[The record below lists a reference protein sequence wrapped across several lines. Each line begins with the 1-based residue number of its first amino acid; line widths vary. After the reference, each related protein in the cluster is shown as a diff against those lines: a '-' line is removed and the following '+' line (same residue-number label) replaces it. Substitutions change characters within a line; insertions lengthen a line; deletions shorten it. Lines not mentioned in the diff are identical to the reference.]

1 MIKYLSFIT
10 LGITWLISI
19 WASRATFG
27 TLRDFTLH
35 EWLSYH
41 TLISMRAFEQWGFWE
56 LLGVSVVASKSYE
69 WQDFDIRNLWKGDGL
84 YLSYPSL
91 WLDIPYFIFK
101 VIGWE
106 ISITNLHIYSLLTN
120 RFLCSIIIFFLY
132 REICKLIVN
141 KFSSQP
147 DYEAKVTIP
156 ALIGVVAWLLN
167 PAVLYWTQNVYF
179 TDQAVILP
187 VCSILLLAI
196 KSDFKLHNLARWQK
210 ILLFL
215 LTLVATGYDWYAWTF
230 LVCLVLI
237 YFWLNRDVA
246 ILERLKALIPILS
259 GWLLVT
265 ISYVIQL
272 VYFKDGIP
280 QIIATAKERL
290 FTNESDNKLEN
301 FWQVFGK
308 HLLDYM
314 PNRQLVVI
322 ILLIVLAIASLSWII
337 KKFGS
342 RDLFVGLFLL
352 LVVPLLH
359 NLLLA
364 NHSYVHNFS
373 AFKLSVGIIFLYS
386 VMPFIL
392 LMLWLRRVDFQV
404 LFIGLISLI
413 IYGIFVSPHLA
424 LEYSGYPSSTN
435 FSQQFG
441 NIIISEIQN
450 NQIPFSKTLY
460 IPAFPPERLWYANRR
475 IYDYNYAKGI
485 IQEFGLQNKPVE
497 YVFVDREDEQ
507 VLAEVCD
514 VSQEIKRKS
523 LLVTLGSGET
533 VSEQIAICKMN
544 LQTKED

>member
-1 MIKYLSFIT
+1 MIKYISFIT
-10 LGITWLISI
+10 LGITWLISL

-27 TLRDFTLH
+27 TLRDFTMH

-41 TLISMRAFEQWGFWE
+41 TLISMRAFEQWGFGQ

-69 WQDFDIRNLWKGDGL
+69 WQNFDIRNLWKGDGL

-101 VIGWE
+101 AIGWE

-120 RFLCSIIIFFLY
+120 RFLCSIVIFLLY
-132 REICKLIVN
+132 RELSKVIFS

-167 PAVLYWTQNVYF
+167 RAVLYWTQNVYF

-187 VCSILLLAI
+187 VCTIFLLAI

-210 ILLFL
+210 ILLFF
-215 LTLVATGYDWYAWTF
+215 LTLLATGYDWYAWTF

-237 YFWLNRDVA
+237 YFWLNPDVA
-246 ILERLKALIPILS
+246 LLERFKALIPILS

-290 FTNESDNKLEN
+290 FTNESDKKLEN
-301 FWQVFGK
+301 FWQVFGN

-322 ILLIVLAIASLSWII
+322 ILFIVLAIASLSWII
-337 KKFGS
+337 KKFRS

-359 NLLLA
+359 SLLLA

-392 LMLWLRRVDFQV
+392 LMLWLRSVDFQV
-404 LFIGLISLI
+404 LFIGLTSLV

-424 LEYSGYPSSTN
+424 LKYSGYPSSTN

-441 NIIISEIQN
+441 NLIISEIQN

-514 VSQEIKRKS
+514 ASQEIKRRS

-533 VSEQIAICKMN
+533 VFEQIAICKMN
-544 LQTKED
+544 LQIKED